1 MGQSTPSLYFKFLV
15 AGVALGIGAAICFL
29 WPNVDEAVETPS
41 EDKSELVAEEL
52 ELPPVDPGP
61 FLNASAEA
69 KFVGSQ
75 SCAECHPEIHRSFQ
89 QTTHSQTLQLVSAN
103 LNLPEGSIQHAATGR
118 CYDISLKK
126 DELRHRSTIRPEGRS
141 ETVLSDFP
149 MKYVIGSGHLGRTFV
164 FEADGFLIQSP
175 VTWYSLPAEWDMSPG
190 YDQPRHQAFERPIDG
205 GCLGCHAGH
214 FEMVDNGFH
223 KVRFHENSIGC
234 ERCHGPGSMHVAKQT
249 AGETDGSDPTIAHP
263 AKLSRELQEAICS
276 RCHIENSAMGKV
288 RGRNVDDFRPGMRLT
303 DFRVHHKMDSAESKT
318 VVGHVEQLRRSRCYI
333 EDATLTCT
341 TCHDPHQREIAASR
355 REALF
360 RRKCLG
366 CHEQEACTKP
376 HAERLKE
383 SPSDNCTRCHMS
395 GTETDIPHVP
405 ATNHRIGIF
414 RNDGAKL
421 EESLAKLVP
430 IADSSQL
437 PKIEA
442 DRCRGL
448 AWLQL
453 SQELP
458 SRGAQQACRERAKK
472 ILRDVYGR
480 GVRDPELL
488 VALARLELRED
499 SRQAIRLLEAA
510 LNHPDGLRAMDRV
523 NALATVSNALMGLNQ
538 ATQTRRPL
546 EELVTLIRSADAW
559 FTLGQ
564 CRLQTGNLPGAFE
577 AFEKAV
583 EIAPHR
589 SDFHSYLEKL
599 NVAHGNTKQAAEHHE
614 RAIDLRKVSVYQSK

>member
-1 MGQSTPSLYFKFLV
+1 MRLSLRWKLLAGV
-15 AGVALGIGAAICFL
+15 SLGIGVALWLF
-29 WPNVDEAVETPS
+29 WPNADDTVETPS
-41 EDKSELVAEEL
+41 EDESELVAEDL
-52 ELPPVDPGP
+52 ELQPVDPGP
-61 FLNASAEA
+61 FLNASPEA

-75 SCAECHPEIHRSFQ
+75 SCAECHPEIHESFQ
-89 QTTHSQTLQLVSAN
+89 QTTHSQTLQLASAE
-103 LNLPEGSIQHAATGR
+103 LNLPEGSLNHSATGR
-118 CYDISLKK
+118 RYDVYLKD
-126 DELRHRSTIRPEGRS
+126 DELRHRSAIRPEGRS
-141 ETVLSDFP
+141 ETLLSDFP
-149 MKYVIGSGHLGRTFV
+149 MKYVIGSGHLGQTFV
-164 FEADGFLIQSP
+164 FEADGFLVQSP

-214 FEMVDNGFH
+214 FEMVDDGFH

-234 ERCHGPGSMHVAKQT
+234 ERCHGPGSMHVEKQT
-249 AGETDGSDPTIAHP
+249 SGETDGSDPTIAHP

-288 RGRNVDDFRPGMRLT
+288 RGRNVDNFRPGMRLT

-333 EDATLTCT
+333 EDETLTCT
-341 TCHDPHQREIAASR
+341 TCHDPHQREIDAAQR
-355 REALF
+355 GKLF
-360 RRKCLG
+360 RQKCLN
-366 CHEQEACTKP
+366 CHEQEACAKP
-376 HAERLKE
+376 HAERLTE
-383 SPSDNCTRCHMS
+383 SPSDNCAQCHMP

-414 RNDGAKL
+414 RKDGAKP
-421 EESLAKLVP
+421 EESLGKLVP
-430 IADSSQL
+430 IADSSHL

-458 SRGAQQACRERAKK
+458 SRGAQQTCRERAKR
-472 ILRDVYGR
+472 ILRDVYRR
-480 GVRDPELL
+480 GIRDPELL

-499 SRQAIRLLEAA
+499 PRQTIRLLEAA

-538 ATQTRRPL
+538 AAQARRPL

-564 CRLQTGNLPGAFE
+564 CRQQTSDLPGAIE

-589 SDFHSYLEKL
+589 GDFHRFLEKL
-599 NVAHGNTKQAAEHHE
+599 HTSQGNEKQAAKHRQ